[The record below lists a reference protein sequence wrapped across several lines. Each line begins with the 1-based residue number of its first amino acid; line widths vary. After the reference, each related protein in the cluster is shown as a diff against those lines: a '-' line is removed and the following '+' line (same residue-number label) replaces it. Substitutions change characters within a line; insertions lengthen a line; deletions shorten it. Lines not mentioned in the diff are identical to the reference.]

1 MEDRIKALEDRV
13 EKLSELYGDVLHT
26 YNLLSVLIPRLTEI
40 IIKFLE
46 ESTDHYFKTTAD
58 TSKLRDILLGTL
70 DDLQAHYKSHSIDKK
85 RKKEYIPKRESFDKE
100 DSL

>member
-1 MEDRIKALEDRV
+1 MEDRVKALEDQV
-13 EKLSELYGDVLHT
+13 DKLSELYGDVLHT

-58 TSKLRDILLGTL
+58 
-70 DDLQAHYKSHSIDKK
+70 
-85 RKKEYIPKRESFDKE
+85 
-100 DSL
+100 

>member
-1 MEDRIKALEDRV
+1 MEDRVKALEDQV
-13 EKLSELYGDVLHT
+13 DKLSELYGDVLHT

-70 DDLQAHYKSHSIDKK
+70 DDLQAHYKSHNLDKK
-85 RKKEYIPKRESFDKE
+85 SRYTRKQEKFTIK
-100 DSL
+100 

>member
-13 EKLSELYGDVLHT
+13 DKLSELYGDVLHD
-26 YNLLSVLIPRLTEI
+26 YSLLSVLIPRLTGV

-46 ESTDHYFKTTAD
+46 ESTDHHFKTAAD
-58 TSKLRDILLGTL
+58 VGKLRDILLGML

-85 RKKEYIPKRESFDKE
+85 NGYVPKKKILYNKYII
-100 DSL
+100 